1 MKIAFNSTEAD
12 RKLSPNATR
21 ALFAG
26 LRAEVM
32 SWAIDEQAAFIEQRL
47 SGRPGLN
54 RWSGRL
60 ARSLVPIRETTAGGY
75 RGGFMFLPTISA
87 EGGQIENYAYKQE
100 EGGPI
105 TAKGGKMLAWPV
117 QGGPA
122 VTQGGA
128 NRYGNSP
135 RNYPG
140 KLFFFKARTGNMFLA
155 ESFGRGGNK
164 MRLVYHLAKSVEIPA
179 RLGFKAFAAEALER
193 VKMRLAERKVRILRE
208 VAA

>member
-1 MKIAFNSTEAD
+1 MKLTFDHANAD
-12 RKLSPNATR
+12 RKLSPNAAR

-26 LRAEVM
+26 LE
-32 SWAIDEQAAFIEQRL
+32 DELLRWRVDELNTFRDTRL
-47 SGRPGLN
+47 NGRPGLN
-54 RWSGRL
+54 RITGTL
-60 ARSLVPIRETTAGGY
+60 ARSLVPMPSQKGRE
-75 RGGFMFLPTISA
+75 GFMFLPTIDGPNGSMP
-87 EGGQIENYAYKQE
+87 NPAYKQE

-128 NRYGNSP
+128 NRYGSSP

-140 KLFFFKARTGNMFLA
+140 KLFFFKAHTGNMFLA

-193 VKMRLAERKVRILRE
+193 VKMRLVERKVRILRE